1 MRGIFRSAFFAPRA
15 RPPWGY
21 GLFCAVMIAVPVMFG
36 QTFAALGVALT
47 AFGDL
52 YGRPYGRRA
61 ARLAGLAVLVT
72 AGFWLGAVIPWWGVA
87 VAAGLSGPLAP
98 AVVTGLYLPG
108 DVVAV
113 AAGAAGFA
121 VAALAL
127 WPVHGADPLAYA
139 RERAAA
145 DLDAMAQ
152 GLGLPDDEW
161 DERVLRATKSA
172 DAAAT
177 AWVASRTGGA
187 QIAGRGPRAG
197 WWVRALAVGAGV
209 AVTAGTGQPY
219 AQWFILPLLAA
230 LVVADGSTRA
240 RATGAVVGAWAV
252 VPVFAVVPTPYAV
265 AAAVLGLGTFGFAM
279 RQVAH
284 GYAAGTI
291 AALLL
296 LLSAP
301 SPDWGS
307 CVLLAGCGGG
317 AALLAEGVQRVVRV
331 AAVDDG
337 VGSSASAASTSSRE
351 MPSR

>member
-1 MRGIFRSAFFAPRA
+1 MRGIIRSAFFAPRA
-15 RPPWGY
+15 HPPWAY

-36 QTFAALGVALT
+36 QTFAAMGVALT

-72 AGFWLGAVIPWWGVA
+72 AGFWLGAVVPWWGVA

-98 AVVTGLYLPG
+98 AVVTGFYLPG

-113 AAGAAGFA
+113 ALGAAGFA

-139 RERAAA
+139 RNRAAA

-161 DERVLRATKSA
+161 DDRVLRASRSA
-172 DAAAT
+172 DAATT
-177 AWVASRTGGA
+177 AWVASQAARAPRT
-187 QIAGRGPRAG
+187 G
-197 WWVRALAVGAGV
+197 WWVRALVVGAGV
-209 AVTAGTGQPY
+209 AVTAGTQQPY
-219 AQWFILPLLAA
+219 AQWFVLPLLAA
-230 LVVADGSTRA
+230 LVVADGSAVA
-240 RATGAVVGAWAV
+240 RATGAVAGAWAV
-252 VPVFAVVPTPYAV
+252 VPVFAVVSTSYAV
-265 AAAVLGLGTFGFAM
+265 AAAVLVLGTFGFAL

-284 GYAAGTI
+284 GYAAGTT

-301 SPDWGS
+301 SPEWGT
-307 CVLLAGCGGG
+307 CVLLAGCGGV